1 MILEKDGI
9 SSQKMRDSKDLWD
22 RFFWVP
28 FFGCTEFPLLLVR
41 MWDFAHNELV
51 KVHLEIFGHSLPNK
65 EPPWNQHGSFF
76 IQDFKTCLA
85 NLPSYPLLENFIGEH
100 QRRSKVAIPYQYQYK
115 YQYKYIE
122 FQIRYNFS
130 MVYWSIRTA
139 SPPNFSG
146 QASP

>member
-1 MILEKDGI
+1 MGYHLKKLRALKIFGI
-9 SSQKMRDSKDLWD
+9 Y
-22 RFFWVP
+22 
-28 FFGCTEFPLLLVR
+28 FFGSQFLRWTEFTLLLVR

-65 EPPWNQHGSFF
+65 ESPWNQHGSFF

-100 QRRSKVAIPYQYQYK
+100 QRRPKVAIPYQYQYK
-115 YQYKYIE
+115 YID

-130 MVYWSIRTA
+130 MVYWSV
-139 SPPNFSG
+139 
-146 QASP
+146 